1 MEWGSLVL
9 IIMLTQALSKCP
21 TDNKNCE
28 INTDD
33 KVMTGIIR
41 KNTVKGPYELS
52 DKSRMI
58 ISRLIV
64 QKGVKKDNQLFWF
77 Y

>member
-1 MEWGSLVL
+1 VGVFGINVNSSF
-9 IIMLTQALSKCP
+9 QCP
-21 TDNKNCE
+21 TDKNCE

-41 KNTVKGPYELS
+41 KNTVIGAYELS
-52 DKSRMI
+52 GKSRMI
-58 ISRLIV
+58 ISYLIV
-64 QKGVKKDNQLFWF
+64 KDGVKKDNQLFWF